1 MKKWLAAIL
10 TFVLLAGSLVSPQ
23 LAHAQAGQGTI
34 QQAAP
39 VSNTNPGDGAAPTGE
54 TRVVGGVTLAPS
66 DIIQA
71 INAPTPNLAN
81 TTAYVFYT
89 LSVLINGTF
98 DPNHEKIES
107 TGGVQQ
113 TYRPNSINDA
123 ISHSGAVGGVGYL
136 IGQLVNTKPVSAQT
150 YVADALKNSRFGVEP
165 AYAQG
170 IGFAAL
176 SPVLGTWK
184 AFRDVAYYL
193 LTAMFMVTGIL
204 ILIRH
209 KISGNMAV
217 TVQNALPRLVMT
229 LIFITFS
236 YAIAG
241 FVVDIMF
248 LVLNFIVNIFESQ
261 IFANGQI
268 NPAIGSVRNLA
279 FNTHLF
285 QFMTNFIFGM
295 PGSNESNAWMASRAL
310 GDIVYSAVSNAAGLG
325 GILAPGQ
332 AVGNF
337 FSGILQLIFALVF
350 GIALLIAM
358 FRVFFALLMSY
369 AGFVINV
376 VLSPLILLQ
385 GAIPGRDPFKDWI
398 KNLAGGLAPFV
409 VTVFMILMSLALT
422 GANTR
427 PGIGYDKANP
437 GDSGLRLPLILAG
450 QIPAEAFLGI
460 LGMGFML
467 LLPEAVNISKKM
479 VGSKGGPFDEL
490 KDKAV
495 GNFKEGWKGNGYI
508 GGKGIA
514 QGAGRFAAG
523 AAIGSAGAGATAYN
537 AALKKG
543 SSQPVAALKAA
554 GAGVVG
560 GLGGG
565 IALTG
570 LPLYQKGV
578 AMGERGKKYSDSIDE
593 MALAAKQFNLN
604 RRAENDIKDV
614 GTNAVQPANRPA
626 ATPAAPVSSKRVGGA

>member
-1 MKKWLAAIL
+1 ME
-10 TFVLLAGSLVSPQ
+10 
-23 LAHAQAGQGTI
+23 
-34 QQAAP
+34 AAP
-39 VSNTNPGDGAAPTGE
+39 VQGDGTVSQTTKCSDPTYAQANPKLCSA
-54 TRVVGGVTLAPS
+54 TVGGSTLTPG

-89 LSVLINGTF
+89 ISVLINGTF
-98 DPNHEKIES
+98 DPNTDSLANTTKS
-107 TGGVQQ
+107 NGQASA
-113 TYRPNSINDA
+113 PNSIGEALAHRGA
-123 ISHSGAVGGVGYL
+123 IGGVGYM
-136 IGQLVNTKPVSAQT
+136 IGELVNTKPVSAQT
-150 YVADALKNSRFGVEP
+150 YVADVAKNSRFGYEP

-193 LTAMFMVTGIL
+193 LTVMFLITGFL

-209 KISGNMAV
+209 KISGNVAV

-229 LIFITFS
+229 LILITFS

-248 LVLNFIVNIFESQ
+248 LVLNFIVNIFEGQ

-268 NPAIGSVRNLA
+268 NPAIGSVRNLT

-285 QFMTNFIFGM
+285 TFMLNFIFGA
-295 PGSNESNAWMASRAL
+295 PGSNDSNAWGASRAL
-310 GDIVYSAVSNAAGLG
+310 GEIVYRAISEAAGLSGAFAEG
-325 GILAPGQ
+325 GIIFNL
-332 AVGNF
+332 F
-337 FSGILQLIFALVF
+337 TGILQLVFAIIF

-385 GAIPGRDPFKDWI
+385 GAIPGRDPFQDWL
-398 KNLAGGLAPFV
+398 KNLMAGLAPFV

-427 PGIGYDKANP
+427 AGIGYNKSDP
-437 GDSGLRLPLILAG
+437 GNSGLRLPLILAG
-450 QIPAEAFLGI
+450 EIPAEAFLGI

-467 LLPEAVNISKKM
+467 LLPEAVNVSKKM
-479 VGSKGGPFDEL
+479 VGAKGGPFDEL

-495 GNFKEGWKGNGYI
+495 SNFSTGWKGGQVMPGVGPAVPGAKRALFGDEKSMGKAKDKEGLLNNYRGYGAI
-508 GGKGIA
+508 GGSFATGKMVLRDYDSARRFNRTTNQPTQDRPAHVPISDEA
-514 QGAGRFAAG
+514 YKNITNRNTDPKVTNPAGTPPPAPTTR
-523 AAIGSAGAGATAYN
+523 S
-537 AALKKG
+537 
-543 SSQPVAALKAA
+543 
-554 GAGVVG
+554 
-560 GLGGG
+560 
-565 IALTG
+565 
-570 LPLYQKGV
+570 
-578 AMGERGKKYSDSIDE
+578 
-593 MALAAKQFNLN
+593 
-604 RRAENDIKDV
+604 RAEP
-614 GTNAVQPANRPA
+614 T
-626 ATPAAPVSSKRVGGA
+626 